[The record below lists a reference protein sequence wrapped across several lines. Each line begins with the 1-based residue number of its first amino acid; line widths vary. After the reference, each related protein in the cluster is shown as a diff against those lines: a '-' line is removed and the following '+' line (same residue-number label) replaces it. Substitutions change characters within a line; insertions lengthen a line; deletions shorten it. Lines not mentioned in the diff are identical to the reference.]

1 MILKELKIS
10 DGKLSAIAAGRRFQ
24 IADFS
29 GRVKITERTS
39 YVSVL
44 GKRYRQ
50 EKRIYASFIV
60 GEEMEY
66 LTDQPFMEVAV
77 YEAEGVVEGEKQ
89 SQRFI
94 FSGLR
99 YVDSDP
105 VTGEVEF
112 EIPDQLLI
120 QKMLSM

>member
-1 MILKELKIS
+1 MILKELRIRG
-10 DGKLSAIAAGRRFQ
+10 GKLNAISAGRRFQ

-29 GRVKITERTS
+29 GRVEITERIT
-39 YVSVL
+39 YVNIL

-66 LTDQPFMEVAV
+66 WTDQPFTEAAV
-77 YEAEGVVEGEKQ
+77 YEAEGTVEGEKQ
-89 SQRFI
+89 SQRLI

-99 YVDSDP
+99 YVDSNP

-120 QKMLSM
+120 RRMLSM

>member
-1 MILKELKIS
+1 MILKELRIRG
-10 DGKLSAIAAGRRFQ
+10 GKLSAISAGRRVQ

-29 GRVKITERTS
+29 GRVEITERIA
-39 YVSVL
+39 YVNIL

-60 GEEMEY
+60 GEGMEY
-66 LTDQPFMEVAV
+66 WTDQPFTEAAV
-77 YEAEGVVEGEKQ
+77 YEAEGTVEGEKQ
-89 SQRFI
+89 SQRLI

-99 YVDSDP
+99 YLDSNP

-120 QKMLSM
+120 RRMLSM

>member
-10 DGKLSAIAAGRRFQ
+10 DGKLRAIAAGRRFR

-29 GRVKITERTS
+29 GRVEIKERIS
-39 YVSVL
+39 YVAIL

-66 LTDQPFMEVAV
+66 WTDQPFTEAAV
-77 YEAEGVVEGEKQ
+77 YEAEGAVEGERE
-89 SQRFI
+89 SQQFV

>member
-1 MILKELKIS
+1 MILKELSIS
-10 DGKLSAIAAGRRFQ
+10 DGKLSAISAGRRVQ

-29 GRVKITERTS
+29 GRVEITERIA
-39 YVSVL
+39 YVNIL

-60 GEEMEY
+60 GEGMEY
-66 LTDQPFMEVAV
+66 WTDQPFTEAAV
-77 YEAEGVVEGEKQ
+77 YEAEVTVEGEKQ
-89 SQRFI
+89 RQRFI

-99 YVDSDP
+99 YVDSNP

-120 QKMLSM
+120 RRMLSM

>member
-1 MILKELKIS
+1 MILKELRIS
-10 DGKLSAIAAGRRFQ
+10 DGKLSAISAGRRFQ

-29 GRVKITERTS
+29 GKVEITERIS
-39 YVSVL
+39 YVNIL

-66 LTDQPFMEVAV
+66 WTDQPFTEAAV
-77 YEAEGVVEGEKQ
+77 YEAEGTVEGEKQ

-99 YVDSDP
+99 YVDSNP
-105 VTGEVEF
+105 VTGEVKF

>member
-1 MILKELKIS
+1 MILKELRIRG
-10 DGKLSAIAAGRRFQ
+10 GKLSAISAGRRVQ

-29 GRVKITERTS
+29 GRVEITERIA
-39 YVSVL
+39 YVNIL

-50 EKRIYASFIV
+50 EKRIYASFIA

-66 LTDQPFMEVAV
+66 WTDQPFTEAAV
-77 YEAEGVVEGEKQ
+77 YEAEVTVEGEKQ
-89 SQRFI
+89 RQRFI

-99 YVDSDP
+99 YVDSNP

-120 QKMLSM
+120 RRMLSM

>member
-1 MILKELKIS
+1 MILKELRIRG
-10 DGKLSAIAAGRRFQ
+10 GKLNAISAGRRVQ

-29 GRVKITERTS
+29 GRVEITERIA
-39 YVSVL
+39 YVNIL

-66 LTDQPFMEVAV
+66 WTDQPFTEAAV
-77 YEAEGVVEGEKQ
+77 YEAEGTVEGEKQ
-89 SQRFI
+89 SQRLI

-99 YVDSDP
+99 YVDSNP
-105 VTGEVEF
+105 VTGEVEL

-120 QKMLSM
+120 RRMLSM

>member
-1 MILKELKIS
+1 MILKELRIS

-29 GRVKITERTS
+29 GRVEITERIA
-39 YVSVL
+39 YVNIL

-66 LTDQPFMEVAV
+66 WTDKPFTEAAV
-77 YEAEGVVEGEKQ
+77 YEAEGTVEGERESRQ
-89 SQRFI
+89 I
-94 FSGLR
+94 VFSGLR
-99 YVDSDP
+99 YVDSNP

>member
-1 MILKELKIS
+1 
-10 DGKLSAIAAGRRFQ
+10 
-24 IADFS
+24 
-29 GRVKITERTS
+29 
-39 YVSVL
+39 
-44 GKRYRQ
+44 
-50 EKRIYASFIV
+50 
-60 GEEMEY
+60 MEY
-66 LTDQPFMEVAV
+66 LTDQPFMEAAV

>member
-1 MILKELKIS
+1 MILKELRIRG
-10 DGKLSAIAAGRRFQ
+10 GKLNAISAGRRVQ

-29 GRVKITERTS
+29 GRVEITERIA
-39 YVSVL
+39 YVNIL

-66 LTDQPFMEVAV
+66 WTDQPFTEAAV
-77 YEAEGVVEGEKQ
+77 YEAEGTVEGEKQ
-89 SQRFI
+89 SQRLI

-99 YVDSDP
+99 YLDSNP

-120 QKMLSM
+120 RRMLSM

>member
-1 MILKELKIS
+1 MILKELRIS
-10 DGKLSAIAAGRRFQ
+10 DGKLSAISAGRRFQ

-29 GRVKITERTS
+29 GKVEITERIS
-39 YVSVL
+39 YVNIL

-66 LTDQPFMEVAV
+66 WTDQPFTEAAV
-77 YEAEGVVEGEKQ
+77 YEAEVTVEGEKQ
-89 SQRFI
+89 RQRFI

-99 YVDSDP
+99 YVDSNP
-105 VTGEVEF
+105 VTGEVKF